1 MVESPVKVRGI
12 LLRCNSMN
20 LDDTEVRCE
29 VCGKIIEDFCDPCAE
44 GDKNSEPDFGVN
56 LE

>member
-1 MVESPVKVRGI
+1 
-12 LLRCNSMN
+12 MN

-29 VCGKIIEDFCDPCAE
+29 VCGEIVEEFCAPCAE
-44 GDKNSEPDFGVN
+44 EKKNSEPDFGVN